1 MIRDQ
6 TYIEGILLDLVDLN
20 PLACRA
26 LLKICKVTL
35 TREVPTA
42 AITLTDPPELAINPD
57 FLEEHCPN
65 DSDVTVVLMHEF
77 MHVLL
82 HHHLLKPPMSLRMNL
97 ACDLLIN
104 PMLCM
109 AMGSVAV
116 HFLAH
121 MYGDC
126 KGLGRLLAPPNP
138 KIRGIDRFDGMR
150 ECSHS
155 PEERHL
161 ETLHIT
167 VWRSNGAPT
176 LEDILDLL
184 PGGGGTGD
192 GAGDGTGDGEG
203 TGDTDG
209 WEALPLLL
217 GNHSG
222 YGAVKAAAAAAAA
235 SETAPPVLSEAM
247 KNLLN
252 DSWQEMLRVVSSW
265 GPHFT
270 MDAYHREIVDAR
282 WRAQLNP
289 ILRRIMQPENGRQ
302 GEGPGMATVFQ
313 PWRSARDRR
322 ATLDLGHQGIL
333 PFRPHTIPRPAGGA
347 VQVYLDVSGSMR
359 GYLPGL
365 LRMLQTYLPMI
376 RKPFWAFSTE
386 VVPARLQK
394 GKLTTNSTGGTS
406 ITAVFDH
413 MVTTQARRVLVIT
426 DGYVERGICIPK
438 GTVVEALIPHNGYA
452 DILQSAGVR
461 VSRLPPMPT

>member
-26 LLKICKVTL
+26 LLQICKVKL

-57 FLEEHCPN
+57 FLEEHCPE

-82 HHHLLKPPMSLRMNL
+82 QHHQLKSTMSLRMNL

-104 PMLCM
+104 PMLCR
-109 AMGSVAV
+109 AMGPVANR
-116 HFLAH
+116 FLLRF
-121 MYGDC
+121 YEDC
-126 KGLGRLLAPPNP
+126 TGLGRLLAPPNP
-138 KIRGIDRFDGMR
+138 ISQGVFQVEMLR
-150 ECSHS
+150 ELLKS
-155 PEERHL
+155 PEERKWEALHH
-161 ETLHIT
+161 TLWLHNS
-167 VWRSNGAPT
+167 VPT

-184 PGGGGTGD
+184 PGDADGGDADGGD
-192 GAGDGTGDGEG
+192 A
-203 TGDTDG
+203 DG
-209 WEALPLLL
+209 WEGLPVLL

-222 YGAVKAAAAAAAA
+222 YGAAKAAAKATAA
-235 SETAPPVLSEAM
+235 TAPPVLSEAM

-252 DSWQEMLRVVSSW
+252 DSWHEMLRVVSSW

-282 WRAQLNP
+282 WRAQLDP
-289 ILRRIMQPENGRQ
+289 ILRRILEPEKGRQ
-302 GEGPGMATVFQ
+302 GQGPGMATVFQ

-322 ATLDLGHQGIL
+322 ATLDIGHQGIL
-333 PFRPHTIPRPAGGA
+333 PFRPHKIPRPAGGA
-347 VQVYLDVSGSMR
+347 VQVYLDVSGSMY

-394 GKLTTNSTGGTS
+394 GKLTTHSTGGTS
-406 ITAVFDH
+406 MAAVFDH
-413 MVTTQARRVLVIT
+413 MVTTRAQRVLVIT
-426 DGYVERGICIPK
+426 DGYVENGICMPK
-438 GTVVEALIPHNGYA
+438 GTVVEALIPHNGFA
-452 DILQSAGVR
+452 DNLQSAGVR
-461 VSRLPPMPT
+461 VSRLPPMPK